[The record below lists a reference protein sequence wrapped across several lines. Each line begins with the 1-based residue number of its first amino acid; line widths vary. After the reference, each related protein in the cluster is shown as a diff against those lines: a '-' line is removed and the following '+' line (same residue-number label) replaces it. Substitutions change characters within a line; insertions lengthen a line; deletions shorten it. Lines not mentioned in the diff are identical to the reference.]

1 MRNQLMIGSKLKGSS
16 SMIHPMAKDEETPQQ
31 RAERILQESI
41 AFRTSLISEIHNQIH
56 EEACYGWGIY
66 HPHSNMSASR
76 TSERTLK
83 FIDTTCAEMGKGR
96 RQYIGSVKY

>member
-1 MRNQLMIGSKLKGSS
+1 MSTSPSLTS
-16 SMIHPMAKDEETPQQ
+16 DEETPQQ

-41 AFRTSLISEIHNQIH
+41 AFRTSLISEIHKQIH
-56 EEACYGWGIY
+56 EDAWYGWGIY

-76 TSERTLK
+76 TCERTLK
-83 FIDTTCAEMGKGR
+83 FIDTTCAEMGKGK

>member
-1 MRNQLMIGSKLKGSS
+1 MSTRILLTS
-16 SMIHPMAKDEETPQQ
+16 DEETPQQ

-41 AFRTSLISEIHNQIH
+41 VFRTSLISEIHKEIH
-56 EEACYGWGIY
+56 AMAWDGWGIY
-66 HPHSNMSASR
+66 HPHSNMSHSR

-83 FIDTTCAEMGKGR
+83 FIDTTCAEMGKGK

>member
-1 MRNQLMIGSKLKGSS
+1 MNTRTSLTS
-16 SMIHPMAKDEETPQQ
+16 DDETPQQ

-41 AFRTSLISEIHNQIH
+41 AFRTSLISEIHKEIH
-56 EEACYGWGIY
+56 AMAWDGWGIY

-83 FIDTTCAEMGKGR
+83 FIDTTCAEMGKGK

>member
-1 MRNQLMIGSKLKGSS
+1 MNTRTSLTS
-16 SMIHPMAKDEETPQQ
+16 DEETPQQ

-41 AFRTSLISEIHNQIH
+41 AFRTSLISEIHKEIH
-56 EEACYGWGIY
+56 AMAWDGWGIY

-83 FIDTTCAEMGKGR
+83 FIDTTCAEMGKGK

>member
-1 MRNQLMIGSKLKGSS
+1 MTDN
-16 SMIHPMAKDEETPQQ
+16 EETMQQ

-41 AFRTSLISEIHNQIH
+41 TFRTSLISEIHKEIH
-56 EEACYGWGIY
+56 AMAWDGWGIY

-76 TSERTLK
+76 TCERTLK
-83 FIDTTCAEMGKGR
+83 FIDTTCAEMGKGK

>member
-1 MRNQLMIGSKLKGSS
+1 MNTSPSLTS
-16 SMIHPMAKDEETPQQ
+16 DEETPQQ

-41 AFRTSLISEIHNQIH
+41 AFRTSLISEIHKEIH
-56 EEACYGWGIY
+56 AMAWDGWGIY

-76 TSERTLK
+76 TCERTLK
-83 FIDTTCAEMGKGR
+83 FIDTTCAEMGKGK

>member
-1 MRNQLMIGSKLKGSS
+1 MNTRTSLTS
-16 SMIHPMAKDEETPQQ
+16 DEETPQQ

-41 AFRTSLISEIHNQIH
+41 AFRTSLISEIHKEIH
-56 EEACYGWGIY
+56 AMAWDGWGIY

-76 TSERTLK
+76 TCERTLK
-83 FIDTTCAEMGKGR
+83 FIDTTCAEMGKGK